1 MIVTV
6 EAKGPFGV
14 LAAEDKKWKSISNK
28 ALRDSLSV
36 GKAYEVVMDKVKCKD
51 GKTRTQVVKASE
63 IGKEPADALPA
74 KEAPVKDVAPA
85 AKAVSP
91 KADIAI
97 KQGLGVAEKDSRI
110 LVQGLTQ
117 ALLQSSEM
125 ALRGEDEP
133 FEVFVEER
141 VMQLVEIVKKLSK
154 VS

>member
-28 ALRDSLSV
+28 ALRDSLAV
-36 GKAYEVVMDKVKCKD
+36 GKAYEVVMDKVKCED

-63 IGKEPADALPA
+63 VIANAQ
-74 KEAPVKDVAPA
+74 EAIKAAAPI
-85 AKAVSP
+85 AKAAAP
-91 KADIAI
+91 KAEPI
-97 KQGLGVAEKDSRI
+97 KAGLGVAEKDSRI

-125 ALRGEDEP
+125 TLRGDDEP